1 MSYKIISIVL
11 LICCTQQIFS
21 ENDAIRAVK
30 EFKAKSDPNVYDKDI
45 NPKLGQNSSVNVGI
59 TLYVISS
66 KINPIDKSVT
76 TNMYFRQKWSDPR
89 LQHSYPSVKVVGS
102 QSFIDRVWI
111 PDTFLPNADSITTVS
126 IPTPTSF
133 AMIESN
139 GTVFISHKF
148 QVTSRCLL
156 ENTSL
161 VCPIEIESYG
171 YSMKDVD
178 FEWAKGDQSAGI
190 TTDIETIGGY
200 KFSGKTIDKKV
211 EKLSSGNYARLIFT
225 MKFERD
231 TI

>member
-1 MSYKIISIVL
+1 
-11 LICCTQQIFS
+11 
-21 ENDAIRAVK
+21 
-30 EFKAKSDPNVYDKDI
+30 
-45 NPKLGQNSSVNVGI
+45 
-59 TLYVISS
+59 
-66 KINPIDKSVT
+66 
-76 TNMYFRQKWSDPR
+76 MYFRQKWSDPR

-139 GTVFISHKF
+139 GTVLGLD
-148 QVTSRCLL
+148 V
-156 ENTSL
+156 
-161 VCPIEIESYG
+161 YG

-200 KFSGKTIDKKV
+200 KFSGKSIDKKV
-211 EKLSSGNYARLIFT
+211 EKLSSVMANTKKETPIKKNLDRRKALQLLLFLMIWSIYFGSLISYVREKVSNGSPEPADL
-225 MKFERD
+225 KF
-231 TI
+231 